1 MGLFDWMRKTEPQV
15 SLPQVCRDMAYDIFP
30 QHVFSD
36 FDSLKTIC
44 LKPGDAGAAHFYRL
58 ACEARELPAG
68 SEPKD
73 AHFRWHNGSWDG
85 GREYLALQY
94 PQPPELGLSRLAP
107 EQLRKILESGSLV
120 LAPFFSLIAFDRAKG
135 STRYYV
141 LEQSVHHEE
150 TTLREVLPDR
160 IMRLGVG
167 PEPRLS
173 ALLEAVVDRRAWRKD

>member
-1 MGLFDWMRKTEPQV
+1 MGLFDWMRKAEPQV
-15 SLPQVCRDMAYDIFP
+15 SLPQVCRDIAYQVFP
-30 QHVFSD
+30 QHAFTD
-36 FDSLKTIC
+36 FDGLKTAC
-44 LKPGDAGAAHFYRL
+44 LAPGDAGAARFYQL
-58 ACEARELPAG
+58 ACQARELPHKPDVA
-68 SEPKD
+68 K
-73 AHFRWHNGSWDG
+73 AFRWHHGSWDG

-94 PQPPELGLSRLAP
+94 PAPPELGLSRLAP

-120 LAPFFSLIAFDRAKG
+120 LQPFFSLIAFDRAKG
-135 STRYYV
+135 LTRYYV

-160 IMRLGVG
+160 ILRMGVG